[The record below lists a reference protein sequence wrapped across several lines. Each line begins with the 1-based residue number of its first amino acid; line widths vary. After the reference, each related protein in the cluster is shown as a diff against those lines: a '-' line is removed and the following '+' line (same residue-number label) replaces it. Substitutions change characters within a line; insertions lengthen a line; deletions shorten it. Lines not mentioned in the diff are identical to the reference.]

1 MALLAALEYLPV
13 PLLLLSSEKTVILS
27 NEAIHAL
34 FELNSGHISSDK
46 SAGSVALKDKHIA
59 RLGIDVA
66 QSEMHTSTS
75 FEVRQ
80 P

>member
-1 MALLAALEYLPV
+1 MALLAALEYPPV

-34 FELNSGHISSDK
+34 FELNSGRTSSDR
-46 SAGSVALKDKHIA
+46 SAGSVVLKDKHIA
-59 RLGIDVA
+59 KLGIDVA
-66 QSEMHTSTS
+66 QSEPHTSTP
-75 FEVRQ
+75 FEVRH